1 MQILD
6 LPNPVSA
13 PIAKTAIT
21 QQNITSTRH
30 NWRILSESYPEEVF
44 YLPLTAGRESACL
57 ISPWDT
63 QFAALAPASV
73 TPLLVK

>member
-21 QQNITSTRH
+21 QQNVTSTRH

-57 ISPWDT
+57 ISPWDRH
-63 QFAALAPASV
+63 FGH
-73 TPLLVK
+73 